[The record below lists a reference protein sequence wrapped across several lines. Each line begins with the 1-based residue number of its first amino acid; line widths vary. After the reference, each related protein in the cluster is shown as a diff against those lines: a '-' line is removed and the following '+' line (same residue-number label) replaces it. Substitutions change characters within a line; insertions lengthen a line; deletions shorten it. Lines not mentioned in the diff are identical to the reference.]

1 MNDRKTE
8 ISEGSYVYI
17 FLYRIPNENHDAL
30 LNVQGRLMKIYKK
43 HGTLGSRFYQLG
55 KTNVFEG
62 FSGFDKALGASLGDE
77 IWVEVDTYKDADD
90 FQRVVQAVG
99 NDPEAGPLWGEL
111 AQVTSKHP
119 IIMGEFSQ
127 IAKN

>member
-1 MNDRKTE
+1 MSNRKTDPTD
-8 ISEGSYVYI
+8 GSYVYI
-17 FLYRIPNENHDAL
+17 FVYRIPNENHEAL
-30 LNVQGRLMKIYKK
+30 LTVQEKLTKIYKK

-55 KTNVFEG
+55 KTSVFEG
-62 FSGFDKALGASLGDE
+62 FSGFDKALGTSADEE
-77 IWVEVDTYKDADD
+77 IWVELDTYKDAHD
-90 FQRVVQAVG
+90 FQRIVEAVG
-99 NDPEAGPLWGEL
+99 NDAEAGPLWGEL